1 MAVGIS
7 AGIRSEAAAA
17 GVIKAAAA
25 AARRV
30 EARSEAV
37 RAEGEVRDR
46 IMKRVDELVKGMETL
61 AQRMQDEG
69 VSTTRRS
76 VLYSRYNELQRQV
89 NRIDGIVGSEGQE
102 TRAQQAVA
110 ATGSGA
116 DGYATDVPNPEGN
129 PPAQGAGSV
138 GSVGEV
144 IQAAPEEGS
153 PTQNPVAEEAR
164 RTGGTVDLQV

>member
-30 EARSEAV
+30 EARTEAA

-61 AQRMQDEG
+61 AQHMKAED

-102 TRAQQAVA
+102 SRAQQAVA
-110 ATGSGA
+110 SAGPGTE
-116 DGYATDVPNPEGN
+116 GYATDVPDPEEN
-129 PPAQGAGSV
+129 PPAQGADSAE
-138 GSVGEV
+138 SAAEV
-144 IQAAPEEGS
+144 VQAAPRENT
-153 PTQNPVAEEAR
+153 PTQNPVAEDPP